1 MINVEVRSK
10 LKEYC
15 RSRKMSLRDLS
26 ELSGI
31 DTATL
36 YKRGN
41 PTLKTIGI
49 LLVVLDCKFEDIF
62 DVVVLK

>member
-15 RSRKMSLRDLS
+15 RSRNLSLRDLS

-31 DTATL
+31 DTTTL

-41 PTLKTIGI
+41 PTVKTIGI
-49 LLVVLDCKFEDIF
+49 LLVALNCKFEDIF
-62 DVVVLK
+62 EIVEL

>member
-1 MINVEVRSK
+1 
-10 LKEYC
+10 
-15 RSRKMSLRDLS
+15 MSGL
-26 ELSGI
+26 

-49 LLVVLDCKFEDIF
+49 LLVALNCKFEDIF
-62 DVVVLK
+62 EIVEL

>member
-15 RSRKMSLRDLS
+15 RSRKLSLRDVS
-26 ELSGI
+26 EMSGL

-49 LLVVLDCKFEDIF
+49 LLVALNCKFEDIF
-62 DVVVLK
+62 EIVEL